1 MEINFSA
8 NMTPSSLLE
17 LVKLCCEARTTLLN
31 ERRRNKNYVFGNQW
45 SDILEVEG
53 KLIRE
58 EEFLR
63 LQGGLPLKNNLIR
76 RIVRNI
82 TGIFRRDIATLME
95 SWTEEERERAR
106 LNRME
111 TVYAR
116 CFEEFLIS
124 GITVNRKWTGCRE
137 GIPGVWTDIVSPDDF
152 FFDPLA
158 RDPRGTDL
166 SVIGQIHR
174 QSGEAFCITF
184 ARDQREFYLLRD
196 AFGSEAVVTVY
207 EIWRRIP
214 KLIFR
219 NGRAEHLSEW
229 RYVYVTSSVNI
240 LREGASPYPHG
251 GHPFV
256 FTAYPFIDG
265 EIHAFVGDLIDQ
277 QRYTNRLIT
286 LYDWVI
292 RASAKGVLL
301 FPEEA
306 LSRHQNFISV
316 AKEWSKYNGVILFK
330 GKDLK
335 HLPQQVSG
343 NTMHIGIGELLNIQL
358 KMMEDVSGVSGTL
371 QGQYP
376 AAGVSG
382 TLYTRQTENALN
394 SLRDILDS
402 FNSFIADSLILEN
415 HLAGM
420 KEPPGTGDRD
430 EQHEN

>member
-1 MEINFSA
+1 MDINFS
-8 NMTPSSLLE
+8 PSPEPFSLLE
-17 LVKLCCEARTTLLN
+17 LVRLCREARSSLLN

-45 SDILEVEG
+45 GDLMEVEG

-58 EEFLR
+58 EDFLR
-63 LQGGLPLKNNLIR
+63 LQGSLPLKNNLIR
-76 RIVRNI
+76 RIVRNV
-82 TGIFRRDIATLME
+82 TGIFRRDLTTLMKE
-95 SWTEEERERAR
+95 WSETDRERAR

-124 GITVNRKWTGCRE
+124 GITINRKWTGCRE
-137 GIPGVWTDIVSPDDF
+137 GIPGVWTDIVSPEDF

-158 RDPRGTDL
+158 RDPRGSDL
-166 SVIGQIHR
+166 SVVGEIHR
-174 QSGEAFCITF
+174 LSGEAFCLTF
-184 ARDQREFYLLRD
+184 ARDEHELALLRD
-196 AFGSEAVVTVY
+196 AYGRESAVTVY
-207 EIWRRIP
+207 EIWRRVP
-214 KLIFR
+214 KLLFR
-219 NGRAEHLSEW
+219 DGRAVHLSEW
-229 RYVYVTSSVNI
+229 RYVYITSAGAVV
-240 LREGASPYPHG
+240 REGCSPYPHH

-265 EIHAFVGDLIDQ
+265 EVHAFVGDLIDQ

-306 LSRHQNFISV
+306 LSRHQNFMSV

-335 HLPQQVSG
+335 HLPQQVTG
-343 NTMHIGIGELLNIQL
+343 NTMHIGIGDLLNIQL
-358 KMMEDVSGVSGTL
+358 KMMEDVSGVSGAL
-371 QGQYP
+371 QGRYP

-382 TLYTRQTENALN
+382 TLYNQQTENSLV

-402 FNSFIADSLILEN
+402 FNSFISDSLLLEN
-415 HLAGM
+415 HM
-420 KEPPGTGDRD
+420 
-430 EQHEN
+430 ENMGQRQDQ